1 MLLWFFINKTK
12 NLRQFSETKISIKG
26 LQIILFDGIVSLMNT
41 ATVERQP
48 IPSFGFT
55 LVKADWS

>member
-1 MLLWFFINKTK
+1 MLLLFFDEIK
-12 NLRQFSETKISIKG
+12 NLHQFSETKISIKG